1 MLHGHDHFRAGAQL
15 RNATELGEMLRRGTI
30 PIRHAR
36 TGIRL
41 GHGPEKKL
49 MTLLEF
55 LHIIT
60 LHLHFFPL
68 AASLF
73 LFVCGTQ
80 ILRSLLVL
88 QFIDVRLIDNVLWRE
103 QHEIG

>member
-15 RNATELGEMLRRGTI
+15 GNATELGEMLRRGTI

-55 LHIIT
+55 PSYHNT
-60 LHLHFFPL
+60 PL
-68 AASLF
+68 TF
-73 LFVCGTQ
+73 LPSGGQPV
-80 ILRSLLVL
+80 S
-88 QFIDVRLIDNVLWRE
+88 VRMWDPNPA
-103 QHEIG
+103 